1 MEAEVQVKDGHGVP
15 WGGVASLATHQPLEE
30 GKEGMD
36 LDSMLSLGKGELLEG
51 SPGGEGLA
59 VWLLSGALGCP

>member
-1 MEAEVQVKDGHGVP
+1 MEAEVQVEGGHRVP
-15 WGGVASLATHQPLEE
+15 WGGVPDLATNQPLEE
-30 GKEGMD
+30 GKEGMY
-36 LDSMLSLGKGELLEG
+36 LDSMLSLGKGECLEG